1 MYELCSLGKLL
12 SPSVTCLCYEVS
24 VPIRRRGVGPGK
36 FLPPKASCCYYGAAW
51 WPVGAP
57 SRPHPGVPR
66 PQASSGPHPR
76 MHRCADRPA
85 QLSDWSLGLRTKEE
99 KGAWEGCGSGA
110 LRPGVHPAGPT
121 SPPGDVAA
129 QAEAES
135 GSLCPRRPR
144 LCPCPRAGCVPGPF
158 LAQAEAESGY
168 LSPRRPRPRP
178 RPSLCPFCCTPAY
191 QALQS
196 RLGVSQGYSAK
207 QVSIFAFVF
216 AFMGFCELLGW
227 LHLLT
232 QVSRGQAQISAE
244 FEVREPQRLSGS
256 GLKA

>member
-12 SPSVTCLCYEVS
+12 SSSVTCLCYEVS

-66 PQASSGPHPR
+66 PQASSGPRPR

-110 LRPGVHPAGPT
+110 LRPVCTGRAIPHRRETSLRRARLSLGLCAHAGQVCAPVPT
-121 SPPGDVAA
+121 QVVY
-129 QAEAES
+129 
-135 GSLCPRRPR
+135 
-144 LCPCPRAGCVPGPF
+144 RAP
-158 LAQAEAESGY
+158 S
-168 LSPRRPRPRP
+168 SPRP
-178 RPSLCPFCCTPAY
+178 RPSPATCPHAGRGHVLGRVCAPPAAAPAY

-196 RLGVSQGYSAK
+196 QLGASQGYSAK

-216 AFMGFCELLGW
+216 AFMGFCESLGW

-232 QVSRGQAQISAE
+232 QVSRGQA
-244 FEVREPQRLSGS
+244 
-256 GLKA
+256 

>member
-12 SPSVTCLCYEVS
+12 SPSIICLCCEVS
-24 VPIRRRGVGPGK
+24 VPITRGVGPGK
-36 FLPPKASCCYYGAAW
+36 FLPPKASCCYYGAAC
-51 WPVGAP
+51 WPVGPP

-66 PQASSGPHPR
+66 PQASSGPRPR

-85 QLSDWSLGLRTKEE
+85 RLSNWRLDLRTKEE
-99 KGAWEGCGSGA
+99 KGTWERCGSGA
-110 LRPGVHPAGPT
+110 LRPGVRRAARPHRRET
-121 SPPGDVAA
+121 S
-129 QAEAES
+129 
-135 GSLCPRRPR
+135 LR
-144 LCPCPRAGCVPGPF
+144 
-158 LAQAEAESGY
+158 
-168 LSPRRPRPRP
+168 RP
-178 RPSLCPFCCTPAY
+178 RPSLGPCAHAGRGRVLGRVSSPPAAAPAY

-196 RLGVSQGYSAK
+196 RLGASQGYSAK

-232 QVSRGQAQISAE
+232 QVSRGQAQIPAE